1 MKSLILLLSVL
12 VVATPCFA
20 QQQATE
26 QQTTNNNV
34 VEATPAEPIPGTDS
48 EQVNEPDASANQPLN
63 SNAEEIAGDNQ
74 DSGDDTAKED
84 SFFAYDDF
92 GYGLGFGILYSG
104 LGGNINV
111 TKQYDMKYASIG
123 CLGHSS
129 EGGLACGLGVG
140 WIRTNLFDVD
150 PFYADKHGIGIYL
163 GAVGS
168 EKSREPSRRFPDYD
182 NEIVWGLAG
191 SYHYFLN
198 GIEQPGTNLGASFV
212 IGDGKDD
219 VEFGLLLQVG
229 YQF

>member
-1 MKSLILLLSVL
+1 MKSLILLLSIL
-12 VVATPCFA
+12 VVVNPCLA
-20 QQQATE
+20 QEQASEE
-26 QQTTNNNV
+26 QTVTNDV
-34 VEATPAEPIPGTDS
+34 VEATPAQPLPSDESSQPIDD
-48 EQVNEPDASANQPLN
+48 PDAQSDDSQTQNQSKGSESDP
-63 SNAEEIAGDNQ
+63 AEAE
-74 DSGDDTAKED
+74 SAKED
-84 SFFAYDDF
+84 SFFAFDDF

-111 TKQYDMKYASIG
+111 TKEYDMKYASIG

-150 PFYADKHGIGIYL
+150 PFYADKHGIGIYI

-168 EKSREPSRRFPDYD
+168 EKSREPSNRFPEYD
-182 NEIVWGLAG
+182 NETVWGLAG

-198 GIEQPGTNLGASFV
+198 GIEEPGTNLGASFV
-212 IGDGKDD
+212 IGDGRDD
-219 VEFGLLLQVG
+219 TEFGLLLQVG